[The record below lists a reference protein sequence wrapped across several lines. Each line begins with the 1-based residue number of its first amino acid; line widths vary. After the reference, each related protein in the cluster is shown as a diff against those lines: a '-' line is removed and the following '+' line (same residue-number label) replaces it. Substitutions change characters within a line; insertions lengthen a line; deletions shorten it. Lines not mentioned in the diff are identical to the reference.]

1 VNMQLMKPE
10 ILDVEQG
17 SPEWF
22 EARLGIPTA
31 SKFSTVMA
39 RGKQGGESLTRRK
52 YMLQLAGERLTKQPM
67 ESYKNDHMD
76 RGTEQEPAA
85 LAQYEF
91 DTELTVE
98 RVGFIRCGRTGC
110 SPDGL
115 IGKDGMVEFKS
126 ALADILIDIHLRKR
140 YPPEHAAQCQGNLWV
155 AQRKW
160 IDIVVFCPGLP
171 SYVERITRDEVY
183 INDIA
188 GAVGT
193 FNRELDDVVKFM
205 EDVSR

>member
-1 VNMQLMKPE
+1 MNMQLMKPE
-10 ILDVEQG
+10 IFNVEQG

-22 EARLGIPTA
+22 GVRMGIPTA
-31 SKFSTVMA
+31 SMYSTVMA
-39 RGKQGGESLTRRK
+39 KGKQGGESLSRRK
-52 YMLQLAGERLTKQPM
+52 YMLQLAGERLTKEPM
-67 ESYKNDHMD
+67 ESYTNDHME
-76 RGTEQEPAA
+76 RGKEQEPAA

-91 DTELTVE
+91 DTEQTVE

-126 ALADILIDIHLRKR
+126 ALPHILIDIHLRGR
-140 YPPEHAAQCQGNLWV
+140 CPPEHLPQCQGNLWI

-160 IDIVVFCPGLP
+160 IDLVVYSPGLP
-171 SYVERITRDEVY
+171 SFVERMARNEAY

-205 EDVSR
+205 EKVT

>member
-1 VNMQLMKPE
+1 MNKSLFTPE
-10 ILDVEQG
+10 IIDVEQG
-17 SPEWF
+17 SPEWLQ
-22 EARLGIPTA
+22 ARMGIPTA
-31 SKFSTVMA
+31 SMFKTVMA
-39 RGKQGGESLTRRK
+39 DGRGGKESATRRK
-52 YMLQLAGERLTKQPM
+52 YMLQLAGERITKNPAEKYTNEHM
-67 ESYKNDHMD
+67 E
-76 RGTEQEPAA
+76 RGKEQEPQA

-91 DTELTVE
+91 ETDVTVQ
-98 RVGFIRCGRTGC
+98 RVGFIRCGKTGA

-115 IGKDGMVEFKS
+115 IGDDGMVEFKS

-171 SYVERITRDEVY
+171 SYRERILRNESY

-188 GAVGT
+188 GEVGT
-193 FNRELDDVVKFM
+193 FNRELDSVVRQI
-205 EDVSR
+205 EELG